1 MITEKRLDE
10 LQKLWDE
17 DLDDTGDLLEAVPE
31 LIPLARKGL
40 QMEKLESALE
50 FLMGKTGGEMFT
62 IQETLDIASKAGWKY
77 KLGATNNGELV

>member
-1 MITEKRLDE
+1 MTSEKRLDE

-17 DLDDTGDLLEAVPE
+17 DPEDTGDLLEAVPE

-50 FLMGKTGGEMFT
+50 FLMGLTGGEMYT
-62 IQETLDIASKAGWKY
+62 IQETLNIAAKAGWKY
-77 KLGATNNGELV
+77 KPHN